1 MTAINT
7 KNWRGTYVA
16 RLTTNDRGTL
26 DREWAEVTQRASKGS
41 PVRVYGDLEAGW
53 YEVREGYRTYHG
65 ELTPKV
71 YYRVTELTVEKV
83 TFEHMASGI
92 DGPTPG
98 ELGEYGT
105 DYCACGEDVSTF
117 DADGFPRCDNHTVPT
132 GADVAGLAVPA

>member
-1 MTAINT
+1 MTAIIT

-16 RLTTNDRGTL
+16 KLTTNDRGTL
-26 DREWAEVTQRASKGS
+26 DREWAEITQRATKGS
-41 PVRVYGDLEAGW
+41 PCRVYGDLPAGW
-53 YEVREGYRTYHG
+53 YEVREGYRTYQG
-65 ELTPKV
+65 KQTPKD

-98 ELGEYGT
+98 EYGEYGT
-105 DYCACGEDVSTF
+105 DYCACGADVSTF

-132 GADVAGLAVPA
+132 GAEVDGLAVTA